1 MEVPVH
7 VPIRRNQS
15 AVMYSI
21 CLIRVS
27 DLSLWE
33 IILAFHF
40 ISMIFY
46 LDLWNSSDDVVS
58 FFFFILFKHLG
69 LYHIRIS
76 ERRHNIAEILLML
89 ALNTNQ
95 SINQSINLISVKYFP
110 SAK

>member
-1 MEVPVH
+1 MEVPGH

-58 FFFFILFKHLG
+58 FFFSF
-69 LYHIRIS
+69 YS
-76 ERRHNIAEILLML
+76 NIWAY
-89 ALNTNQ
+89 TTYVYQ
-95 SINQSINLISVKYFP
+95 
-110 SAK
+110 